1 MTILMN
7 ECEWTKVS
15 RHESLM
21 RWPYCSTCGS
31 GKISYGVILRFKAKP
46 QTILKTIHWL
56 TMTLNDHCA
65 ECMLNF
71 QASVHAAD

>member
-1 MTILMN
+1 VDKSLQAWKFN
-7 ECEWTKVS
+7 EVTLFLDMWQWQV
-15 RHESLM
+15 
-21 RWPYCSTCGS
+21 
-31 GKISYGVILRFKAKP
+31 SYGVLLRFKAKP